1 MTDETTESTEP
12 VDEQQP
18 TDDVE
23 TEHAADDEAYWKAEA
38 RKWEKLAKQSLA
50 AERELAELKDGG
62 GELAEVRAHAAE
74 VERELAEARAAV
86 ELHKEARSFASVS
99 GVPVELLEF
108 CSNTEE
114 MEQMAR
120 IYKEKAPRSNVVHGR
135 PFKFD
140 IDRYGRD
147 PAHVFAEWA
156 ADQRMRHDNFGQ
168 L

>member
-18 TDDVE
+18 AEVE
-23 TEHAADDEAYWKAEA
+23 TEHDDDDEAYWKAEA

-108 CSNTEE
+108 CSSTEE
-114 MEQMAR
+114 MEQMAK
-120 IYKEKAPRSNVVHGR
+120 IYKEKAPRPSVIAHGK

-140 IDRYGRD
+140 IEKYKRD
-147 PAHVFAEWA
+147 PAYVFAEWA
-156 ADQRMRHDNFGQ
+156 ADQRIRHDNFGQ

>member
-1 MTDETTESTEP
+1 MTDETMESTEP

-18 TDDVE
+18 TEVE

-108 CSNTEE
+108 CSSTEE
-114 MEQMAR
+114 MEQMAK
-120 IYKEKAPRSNVVHGR
+120 IYKEKAPRPSIISGR
-135 PFKFD
+135 PFKLD
-140 IDRYGRD
+140 IENYKRD

-156 ADQRMRHDNFGQ
+156 MDQRMHPGNFGQ

>member
-18 TDDVE
+18 AEVE
-23 TEHAADDEAYWKAEA
+23 TEPADDDEAYWKAEA

-50 AERELAELKDGG
+50 AERELAELKDGGG

-108 CSNTEE
+108 CSSTEE
-114 MEQMAR
+114 MEQMAK
-120 IYKEKAPRSNVVHGR
+120 IYKEKAPRPSVISGL
-135 PFKFD
+135 PFKLD
-140 IDRYGRD
+140 IENYRRD
-147 PAHVFAEWA
+147 PAAVFASWA
-156 ADQRMRHDNFGQ
+156 MDQRMRHDNFGQ